1 MFHKNLLAASHPL
14 QVPIFKELVKL
25 IENLRSQLAKN
36 TMLTIYTVSEN
47 INAKELE
54 HLADTLIPPLLKKA
68 ADTNAFLAE
77 SADQALVSLC
87 YQLPETRIMKCLQSC
102 NTKSNPMKLKL
113 AFCYNALIE
122 KLGGKIRQ
130 SREMERLIQAVA
142 SLLNEGA
149 IEVRNM
155 AKIGLV
161 KLKNNLGSQRELEAI
176 LNRCVTNEKQLE
188 KIKQMIDKN
197 DFDSISNTGSTR
209 YGSSMRT
216 SLYQEQKV
224 EKVDRKLNGTHGNI

>member
-1 MFHKNLLAASHPL
+1 
-14 QVPIFKELVKL
+14 
-25 IENLRSQLAKN
+25 
-36 TMLTIYTVSEN
+36 
-47 INAKELE
+47 
-54 HLADTLIPPLLKKA
+54 
-68 ADTNAFLAE
+68 
-77 SADQALVSLC
+77 
-87 YQLPETRIMKCLQSC
+87 
-102 NTKSNPMKLKL
+102 MKLKL